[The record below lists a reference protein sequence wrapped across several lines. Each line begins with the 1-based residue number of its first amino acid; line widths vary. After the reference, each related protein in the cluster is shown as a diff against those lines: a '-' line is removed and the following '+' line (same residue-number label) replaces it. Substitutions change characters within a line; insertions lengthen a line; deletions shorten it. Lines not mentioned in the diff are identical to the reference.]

1 MRTMHGVGSAPSCC
15 VITVMKVIKAI
26 TPEKIKSSSSFMDVS
41 EQDSFNSG
49 GRPQKKCLM
58 TFGPQKD
65 NFSML
70 TNPPAMQETPVQFLG
85 WEDPLEKG

>member
-1 MRTMHGVGSAPSCC
+1 
-15 VITVMKVIKAI
+15 MKVIKAI

-65 NFSML
+65 NFSK
-70 TNPPAMQETPVQFLG
+70 PIV
-85 WEDPLEKG
+85 